1 MALTMQDLLESQKRL
16 QDADV
21 KKAPKE
27 SKSISIAELKEM
39 SKKMMAEPISEL
51 NQSMVETVKAP
62 ISKLNDLSEE
72 QIKVDKET
80 LIELRKSN
88 EMSEQEIE
96 AMGNMA
102 EEFKVIKSLSEKFG
116 DTFAGIKQ
124 NVKAKYGSVNAIKD
138 TMMRA
143 TNPLG
148 IFNNKIAR
156 NDYVGQ
162 QQAAGSKLSEKE
174 LRANY
179 EPARKSAME
188 IQKTNAQIESIKKKG
203 GLSGDQFARTDKGK
217 ELLAKKESLSKDY
230 AQYDVRSTL
239 LNDSGT
245 EQKSQF
251 ENKSVRNRQQEN
263 LKEDAA
269 EKIVRDKAEL
279 DTLKS
284 IDLNIKLLLDAS
296 KNAKGGGEAAGDGG
310 GFGLGDAMGLLGAGR
325 ALKGAGKLA
334 IRGARAVGGLA
345 SSGIKAI
352 GSIGGK
358 AIAGIGGALAVGGVA
373 GSIASGAGKVTENVA
388 GAAIKSEAS
397 AAVAGAEAAGKGGAA
412 AAGKAAAKEGGQGA
426 IKKAIV
432 KVLGSGTA
440 KSIVKKIPFIGALAG
455 LGFGISRAM
464 EGDFKGAAAEVGSGA
479 LSIAAGPGTAASVA
493 VDAGLAARD
502 VYKEV
507 HGVFPEEEKDQSVV
521 GSRISEIT
529 DMVTEY
535 LKSLFTSEEKPRTEA
550 GLDANGQRTGA
561 GTAYE
566 NIPDTGNALAP
577 SKIPPTAAS
586 TMEART
592 MEKLNMG
599 MATSAAP
606 ASSGG
611 AVYGASANNAAA
623 ARPVTQGNSNV
634 VVAPT
639 TVNNNKSE
647 TRSYTAPIR
656 NQDTTFTRVMESR
669 FVSP

>member
-16 QDADV
+16 QDTDV
-21 KKAPKE
+21 KKAPKD

-51 NQSMVETVKAP
+51 KETMVETVKVP

-88 EMSEQEIE
+88 EMSKEEID
-96 AMGNMA
+96 AMGTMA

-124 NVKAKYGSVNAIKD
+124 SAKAKYGSVNAIKD

-148 IFNNKIAR
+148 IFDNKIAR
-156 NDYVGQ
+156 NDFVGQ

-251 ENKSVRNRQQEN
+251 ENKSVKNRQQEN
-263 LKEDAA
+263 VKEDAA

-279 DTLKS
+279 DTLES
-284 IDLNIKLLLDAS
+284 IDLNIKLLLDAT

-345 SSGIKAI
+345 SKGIKAV
-352 GSIGGK
+352 GSLGGK

-373 GSIASGAGKVTENVA
+373 GSVASGAGKVTESVVA
-388 GAAIKSEAS
+388 KG
-397 AAVAGAEAAGKGGAA
+397 GAEAAAKGGASV
-412 AAGKAAAKEGGQGA
+412 AGKAAAKEGGKGA

-507 HGVFPEEEKDQSVV
+507 HGVFPDEEPDQTVV
-521 GSRISEIT
+521 KGRISEIT
-529 DMVTEY
+529 EMVTDY
-535 LKSLFTSEEKPRTEA
+535 LKSLFSSDEKPSTEA

-577 SKIPPTAAS
+577 SKTS
-586 TMEART
+586 MTMSGPNADAIKQQ
-592 MEKLNMG
+592 MLG
-599 MATSAAP
+599 GQSSAAP

-623 ARPVTQGNSNV
+623 ARPAPQGNSNV

-639 TVNNNKSE
+639 TVNNNKNE
-647 TRSYTAPIR
+647 TRSYTAPVR
-656 NQDTTFTRVMESR
+656 NQDSTFSRVMESR
-669 FVSP
+669 FDF

>member
-16 QDADV
+16 QAADI

-27 SKSISIAELKEM
+27 SKSISVSELKEM
-39 SKKMMAEPISEL
+39 TKKMMDEPISEL
-51 NQSMVETVKAP
+51 KETLAETVQAP
-62 ISKLNDLSEE
+62 ISKLNTLNEE

-88 EMSEQEIE
+88 EMSKEEID
-96 AMGNMA
+96 AMGTMA

-124 NVKAKYGSVNAIKD
+124 SAKAKYGSVNSIKD

-143 TNPLG
+143 TNPFG
-148 IFNNKIAR
+148 VFDNKIAR
-156 NDYVGQ
+156 NNFVSQ

-179 EPARKSAME
+179 EPYRKSSRE
-188 IQKTNAQIESIKKKG
+188 VQKTNEQIESLKK
-203 GLSGDQFARTDKGK
+203 SGSMTSDMFARTDKGK
-217 ELLAKKESLSKDY
+217 ELLAKKASLIKEG
-230 AQYDVRSTL
+230 AQYDIRSTL
-239 LNDSGT
+239 LNDSGN
-245 EQKSQF
+245 EQESQF
-251 ENKSVRNRQQEN
+251 ENKSVKNRQQNN

-269 EKIVRDKAEL
+269 EKNLRDKTEL
-279 DTLKS
+279 DTLIS
-284 IDLNIKLLLDAS
+284 IDFNIKELLNAT
-296 KNAKGGGEAAGDGG
+296 KNAKGGSAESAEGG
-310 GFGLGDAMGLLGAGR
+310 GFGLGDALGLLGAGR
-325 ALKGAGKLA
+325 ALRGAGKMA
-334 IRGARAVGGLA
+334 MRGARAVGGLA
-345 SSGIKAI
+345 SKGIKAV
-352 GSIGGK
+352 GSLGGK

-412 AAGKAAAKEGGQGA
+412 AAGKAAAKEGGEGA

-432 KVLGSGTA
+432 KILGTGTG

-507 HGVFPEEEKDQSVV
+507 YDVFPEDEKDQTVV
-521 GSRISEIT
+521 KGRISMIT
-529 DMVTEY
+529 DMVTDY
-535 LKSLFTSEEKPRTEA
+535 LKSLFTSEETPKTEA
-550 GLDANGQRTGA
+550 GAAPATASATGSEA
-561 GTAYE
+561 T
-566 NIPDTGNALAP
+566 DTGNVEAP
-577 SKIPPTAAS
+577 SKTS
-586 TMEART
+586 MTMSGPGADKVREA
-592 MEKLNMG
+592 MWG
-599 MATSAAP
+599 GQSSAAP

-623 ARPVTQGNSNV
+623 ARPSTQGSSNV
-634 VVAPT
+634 VVSPT

-656 NQDTTFTRVMESR
+656 NQDSTFSKVMESR
-669 FVSP
+669 FDF

>member
-16 QDADV
+16 QDTDV
-21 KKAPKE
+21 KKAPKD

-51 NQSMVETVKAP
+51 KETMVETVQVP
-62 ISKLNDLSEE
+62 ITKLNDLSEE

-88 EMSEQEIE
+88 EMSKEEID
-96 AMGNMA
+96 AMGTMA

-124 NVKAKYGSVNAIKD
+124 SAKAKYGSVNAIKD

-156 NDYVGQ
+156 NDFVSQ
-162 QQAAGSKLSEKE
+162 QQAAGSTLSEKE

-203 GLSGDQFARTDKGK
+203 GLSGEQFARTEKGK

-263 LKEDAA
+263 VKEDAA
-269 EKIVRDKAEL
+269 EKIIRDKAEL

-284 IDLNIKLLLDAS
+284 IDLNIKLLLDAT
-296 KNAKGGGEAAGDGG
+296 KNARGGGEAAGDGG
-310 GFGLGDAMGLLGAGR
+310 GFGLGDALGLLGAGR
-325 ALKGAGKLA
+325 ALRGAGKLA
-334 IRGARAVGGLA
+334 VRGARAVGGLA
-345 SSGIKAI
+345 SKGIKAV
-352 GSIGGK
+352 GSLGGK

-373 GSIASGAGKVTENVA
+373 GSVASGAGKVTESVVA
-388 GAAIKSEAS
+388 
-397 AAVAGAEAAGKGGAA
+397 KGGTEVA
-412 AAGKAAAKEGGQGA
+412 KTAAKEGGKGA

-440 KSIVKKIPFIGALAG
+440 KSIVKKIPFVGALAG

-507 HGVFPEEEKDQSVV
+507 HGVFPDEEPDQTVV
-521 GSRISEIT
+521 KGRISEIT
-529 DMVTEY
+529 EMVTDY
-535 LKSLFTSEEKPRTEA
+535 LKSLFSSDEKPSTEA
-550 GLDANGQRTGA
+550 GLEANGQRTGA

-566 NIPDTGNALAP
+566 NIPDTGNAMAP
-577 SKIPPTAAS
+577 SKTS
-586 TMEART
+586 MTMSGPNADAIKQQ
-592 MEKLNMG
+592 MLG
-599 MATSAAP
+599 GQSSAAP

-623 ARPVTQGNSNV
+623 ARPAPQGNSNV

-639 TVNNNKSE
+639 TVNNNKNE
-647 TRSYTAPIR
+647 TRSYTAPVR
-656 NQDTTFTRVMESR
+656 NQDSTFSRVMESR
-669 FVSP
+669 FDF